1 MSLYESEVS
10 PHLPFS
16 GAGPNLLWAL
26 TGAQVWEGASL
37 CLAIPPSLATMVLF
51 TVQTAKPS
59 GAWLF
64 SARCFALPGP
74 HGAGSLVVRMLL
86 ALSPGLPPCS
96 SCSPWLSLLSPCS
109 WAHENRSAAHHAFEA
124 RGALKCGR
132 LTSTHL
138 RGGLPASLSAQGF
151 PNICLL
157 WSLSS

>member
-74 HGAGSLVVRMLL
+74 YGAGRLVVTIFLD
-86 ALSPGLPPCS
+86 
-96 SCSPWLSLLSPCS
+96 LSLEGP
-109 WAHENRSAAHHAFEA
+109 
-124 RGALKCGR
+124 ALGHMKITLL
-132 LTSTHL
+132 LTTPL
-138 RGGLPASLSAQGF
+138 RPGVL
-151 PNICLL
+151 
-157 WSLSS
+157 